1 MTTSRKSRRWGR
13 IPWGVLGVV
22 VGLAGCSERRV
33 GPAMLANERLGPMVI
48 AVAPALNLS
57 GGSDFDPNQFAD
69 LMASELSQVEDVGV
83 VPVSRVLG
91 VLAVQGLDAVESPD
105 HALELTRLLGANAIL
120 VFAVTEY
127 DPYDPP
133 IIGISAQLYGARPR
147 AGGQSLDPVSLSR
160 QGRLTASGS
169 GTTDRRILGRTQRV
183 FDASHAAVVAE
194 IREFAQARNAGES
207 PYGWRKYVV
216 SQRNYIRF
224 CCHSTI
230 RTLVS
235 GCVDPVLAEITTH
248 RIPILRVLLTV
259 EH

>member
-1 MTTSRKSRRWGR
+1 MTTGRWIRRWAW
-13 IPWGVLGVV
+13 IPAGVLGV
-22 VGLAGCSERRV
+22 GGWLTGCTSERRV

-69 LMASELSQVEDVGV
+69 LMASELNNVEGVGV
-83 VPVSRVLG
+83 VPVSRVLS

-105 HALELTRLLGANAIL
+105 HALELTRLLGADAIL

-127 DPYDPP
+127 GPYDPP

-147 AGGQSLDPVSLSR
+147 AGGRTIDPVSLSR
-160 QGRLTASGS
+160 KGSLAASGP
-169 GTTDRRILGRTQRV
+169 GTADRRILARTQRV
-183 FDASHAAVVAE
+183 FDASHASVVAE
-194 IREFAQARNAGES
+194 IKAFARQRNADES
-207 PYGWRKYVV
+207 PYGWRKHVV

-235 GCVDPVLAEITTH
+235 GCDDPVLAEAN
-248 RIPILRVLLTV
+248 RER
-259 EH
+259 